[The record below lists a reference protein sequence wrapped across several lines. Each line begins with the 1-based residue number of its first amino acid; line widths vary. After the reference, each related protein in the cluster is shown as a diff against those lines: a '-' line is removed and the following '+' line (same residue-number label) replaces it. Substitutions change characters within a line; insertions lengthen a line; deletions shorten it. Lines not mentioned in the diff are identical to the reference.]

1 MLPSAGIAPAL
12 TPLSLAQRIC
22 LSPSFGRASA
32 RLVGSAAMSSRTDE
46 RSRMLGGLLCFGAIA
61 SAAIFLAG
69 VLAKSYW
76 ALAIPVTV
84 VVLFVLGLV
93 SWIGWTI
100 ATVQVEAEGERISA
114 SGTGTGGAGGA
125 TRSDSDA
132 NGKSSSAS

>member
-1 MLPSAGIAPAL
+1 
-12 TPLSLAQRIC
+12 
-22 LSPSFGRASA
+22 
-32 RLVGSAAMSSRTDE
+32 MSSRTDE